1 LGQFLRPTRLRK
13 RGSSLAGQV
22 KCGKLIAMICDD
34 LLKLAVVAPGTI
46 QFDLKAQKTIS
57 ALK

>member
-1 LGQFLRPTRLRK
+1 MLRK

-22 KCGKLIAMICDD
+22 EYGKLIAMICDD
-34 LLKLAVVAPGTI
+34 LLKLAVVAPGAI

>member
-1 LGQFLRPTRLRK
+1 MLRK
-13 RGSSLAGQV
+13 RGSSLAGQAD
-22 KCGKLIAMICDD
+22 CGKLIAMNGDD
-34 LLKLAVVAPGTI
+34 LLRLAAVAPGAI